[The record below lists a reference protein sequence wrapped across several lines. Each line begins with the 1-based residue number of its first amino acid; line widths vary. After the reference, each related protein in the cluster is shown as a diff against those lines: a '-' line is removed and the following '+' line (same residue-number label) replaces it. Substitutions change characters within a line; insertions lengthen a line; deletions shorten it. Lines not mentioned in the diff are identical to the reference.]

1 MPGGGHPSPALPL
14 PQEGLGSQFLTLSA
28 RGLQGLLRGMLAG
41 ALCCGHLHGRCVL
54 LRGTPAPRCSLL
66 RWPCHSPR
74 PGPGAAQM
82 GLGSGLVQPHRG
94 EHRDGTGALP
104 AGLAQLR
111 EVQHIDGTGKPSSQ
125 RCWSSKDCH
134 GHGDGGLCSSTTTAR
149 WCHGAPAAPLA
160 VTLTH
165 ADSSKPGCGN
175 LGCATEES
183 HGQEGRGG
191 LLPHQDAVEGTWSG
205 DRGPAGR
212 AGRAARRRAPC
223 SSGCCLERLGRP
235 CQA

>member
-1 MPGGGHPSPALPL
+1 MLRASARALCPPAGHPSPQLLLTVVAM
-14 PQEGLGSQFLTLSA
+14 PQP
-28 RGLQGLLRGMLAG
+28 
-41 ALCCGHLHGRCVL
+41 
-54 LRGTPAPRCSLL
+54 PAWPRC
-66 RWPCHSPR
+66 
-74 PGPGAAQM
+74 GAAQM
-82 GLGSGLVQPHRG
+82 GLGSGLVQLHRG

-125 RCWSSKDCH
+125 RCWSSKDGH

-191 LLPHQDAVEGTWSG
+191 SPSPPRCCGGHVEW
-205 DRGPAGR
+205 
-212 AGRAARRRAPC
+212 
-223 SSGCCLERLGRP
+223 
-235 CQA
+235 